1 MVMEKLLVCV
11 DGSSYSEE
19 AVRYGVE
26 ISRKFGSSI
35 TLMFVYHPPASSG
48 KGIVI
53 REIPEYELEKLVGAE
68 GILKDAGL
76 TYTTIKTM
84 GNPAMQII
92 DESKKGYDMVIM
104 GSRGLGSVEGFLLG
118 SVTSRVTHHVRVP
131 LLIIP
136 PKGK

>member
-19 AVRYGVE
+19 AVRHAVE
-26 ISRKFGSSI
+26 IAKKFGSSI

-53 REIPEYELEKLVGAE
+53 REIPEYEREKIVGAE
-68 GILKDAGL
+68 EILKDTGL
-76 TYTTIKTM
+76 TYTVVETM

-92 DESKKGYDMVIM
+92 DESKKGYDLVIM

-131 LLIIP
+131 ILIIP